1 MNNLLK
7 IFLVVLSL
15 CVISAFAQF
24 SAKHGIMAISQD
36 LSQYVGK
43 QYVYTDVIKQ
53 FKQPYF
59 PPFPYRDDRVRDG
72 KYKAS
77 ETAMDNYLKTLQ
89 SYFGKKFTV
98 VRFERGEFNI
108 PSPIMAC
115 ENGDTLFFQGN
126 VVDMQFVDAPYYDS
140 QLANAGA
147 KLKIIGNST
156 ESTQNNAYSN
166 VFLGCK
172 NLKDGSYSHEMPL
185 NTEWTIKSVS
195 FDTTYVGDFT
205 MFSDSENFRKY
216 DRFKY
221 TIQNKQYGTFECFP
235 NNHLSDFE
243 IKK

>member
-1 MNNLLK
+1 MNSISKK
-7 IFLVVLSL
+7 IVPFLAVTAVA
-15 CVISAFAQF
+15 AFAQF

-59 PPFPYRDDRVRDG
+59 PPFPYRDGRVRDG

-126 VVDMQFVDAPYYDS
+126 IVDMQFVDAPYYDS
-140 QLANAGA
+140 QIANAGA
-147 KLKIIGNST
+147 KLKIVGNRP
-156 ESTQNNAYSN
+156 ESTQSNAYSD

-172 NLKDGSYSHEMPL
+172 NLKDGTYSHEMPL
-185 NTEWTIKSVS
+185 NSEWTIKSVS